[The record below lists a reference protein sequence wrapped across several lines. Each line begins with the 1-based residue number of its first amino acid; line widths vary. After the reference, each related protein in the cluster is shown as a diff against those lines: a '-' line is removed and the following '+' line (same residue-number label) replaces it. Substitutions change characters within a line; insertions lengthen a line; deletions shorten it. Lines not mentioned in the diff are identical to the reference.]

1 MKKHK
6 AIVHV
11 PESKNKKI
19 QMIKIWCD
27 LGARL
32 KGNESLSTKIKIHSY
47 CLIVTIKKK
56 KKNHTSTQLG
66 QGPNDKHVLNLK
78 QNMLL
83 NLS

>member
-47 CLIVTIKKK
+47 CLIATIKKK
-56 KKNHTSTQLG
+56 TKITLQHNW
-66 QGPNDKHVLNLK
+66 DKV
-78 QNMLL
+78 QMINMSLT
-83 NLS
+83 